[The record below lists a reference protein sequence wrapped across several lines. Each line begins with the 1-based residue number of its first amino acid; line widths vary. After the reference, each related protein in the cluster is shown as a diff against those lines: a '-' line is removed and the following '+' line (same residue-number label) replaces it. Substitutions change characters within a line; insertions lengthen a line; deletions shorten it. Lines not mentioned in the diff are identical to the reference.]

1 MKKIYLYEIAQVL
14 VYLSAY
20 NYFYSTA
27 QHPFIW
33 FNYMYVFM
41 PVLVFSGPN
50 YCLYFLARNLLH
62 LWISNKYIAAA
73 AVFLA
78 YAVIAFLVFLF
89 VSRALANNGE
99 VVTRSL
105 SEASLYAP
113 LFLLPFL
120 VLECIF
126 EKLGDPRLL

>member
-20 NYFYSTA
+20 GYFYATA
-27 QHPFIW
+27 HHPFIW

-78 YAVIAFLVFLF
+78 YAVITFLVFLL
-89 VSRALANNGE
+89 VSQVLEDSEA
-99 VVTRSL
+99 VIRSL